1 MINNNVILYKLQC
14 ARLNMS
20 KYPYD
25 NILDEV
31 FPATEAADAVFGVVL
46 EVAMDNSR
54 TSKRIGR
61 ITVDE
66 EDSKIKPKK
75 KFFSSMAKRARQFKV
90 AKTACNEGVSSIHRF
105 SCQAGFLKQRR
116 HDNTSDRWVVLPV
129 TAKHNFI
136 NTNDKNLGEL
146 IHSGFFAIMSSNSEI
161 EPQFL
166 PSSFKLH
173 DDDRKF
179 ELSPG
184 NGWPYGIDVAV
195 GMPITYPKLE
205 LTEENKSFFLIRP
218 DFQIK
223 VNHRIGITL
232 IQDKLVTAN
241 KAGLP
246 ENTSTDILK
255 SLYGTP
261 GEPHIYTGTV
271 TDVGERHIEHDINTF
286 ESCSGAIIFLLNA
299 VDQLEDVR
307 PQDFGCAI
315 AVHVGYSETLLSN
328 IGFKL
333 QSLNL
338 QNMAQ
343 SLIPPTSPESP
354 GQDQQPPAKKQ
365 KQAAT

>member
-1 MINNNVILYKLQC
+1 MPK
-14 ARLNMS
+14 S
-20 KYPYD
+20 PYD
-25 NILDEV
+25 CILDEV
-31 FPATEAADAVFGVVL
+31 LPRTKAADPVFNVVK

-54 TSKRIGR
+54 TTKRIGR

-75 KFFSSMAKRARQFKV
+75 KFFSSMAKRACQFKV

-105 SCQAGFLKQRR
+105 SCQGGFLKQRR
-116 HDNTSDRWVVLPV
+116 HDVTPDRWVVLPV

-136 NTNDKNLGEL
+136 DTKNENLGEL
-146 IHSGFFAIMSSNSEI
+146 RHSGFFVIMSSNSEI
-161 EPQFL
+161 EPQFH
-166 PSSFKLH
+166 PSSFKLREE
-173 DDDRKF
+173 DAQF

-195 GMPITYPKLE
+195 GMPVTYPKLE
-205 LTEENKSFFLIRP
+205 LTEEDKSFFLIRP
-218 DFQIK
+218 DFRIK
-223 VNHRIGITL
+223 ANHRIGMTL
-232 IQDKLVTAN
+232 IQDKYVTA
-241 KAGLP
+241 KIAGLP
-246 ENTSTDILK
+246 ENTSTDTLK

-271 TDVGERHIEHDINTF
+271 TDVGERYIEHDINTF
-286 ESCSGAIIFLLNA
+286 EGCSGAIIFLLNA

-328 IGFKL
+328 IGFQL

-343 SLIPPTSPESP
+343 SIVPPSSPESP
-354 GQDQQPPAKKQ
+354 GQDQQQPPTKKQ
-365 KQAAT
+365 KHAGDINT